1 MSNRLGRM
9 GRAYRRFLLGAIAA
23 VCGLFGTGATAG
35 SGLLCVLVPHFKDEY
50 WLSVAQG
57 IETRAAAGHLAV
69 RFFEAGG
76 YQALTTQI
84 RQLGACEALAPDAI
98 LLGAVSSDDPALLA
112 AVAAAAARRPVIG
125 LVNELHSDAL
135 AARVGVDWFDM
146 GLRLGQY
153 LHGHFPAGGMPRNT
167 ILLSGPAVS
176 GWVAPLETGLRQGLE
191 GSAVSIVSVYGA
203 DTGTA
208 EQLRLLE
215 TALAAGPAP
224 DLIIGAAPA
233 IEAAMALLP
242 GMADPP
248 GLAATYVS
256 HTVARGLVGGRII
269 AAPYDDPMRQGEMAV
284 DASVDAIAGVTRQAL
299 IGPQITVLTAGAAP
313 DAFRLSPVGFFPT
326 LD

>member
-1 MSNRLGRM
+1 M
-9 GRAYRRFLLGAIAA
+9 
-23 VCGLFGTGATAG
+23 AG

-57 IETRAAAGHLAV
+57 IETRAAADHLAV

-76 YQALTTQI
+76 YRALTTQI

-112 AVAAAAARRPVIG
+112 AVAAAAARHPVIG

-146 GLRLGQY
+146 GLKLGQH
-153 LHGHFPAGGMPRNT
+153 LHRLFPAGGTPRNA

-191 GSAVSIVSVYGA
+191 GSAVSIVSVYGT
-203 DTGTA
+203 DTGSA

-215 TALAAGPAP
+215 TALATGPAP
-224 DLIIGAAPA
+224 DLVIGAAPA

-256 HTVARGLVGGRII
+256 HSVARGLVGGRII

-284 DASVDAIAGVTRQAL
+284 DASADAIAGVTRREL

-313 DAFRLSPVGFFPT
+313 EAFRLSPVDYFPA

>member
-1 MSNRLGRM
+1 MR
-9 GRAYRRFLLGAIAA
+9 RAYRRILLGAIVAIG
-23 VCGLFGTGATAG
+23 GLSGTGATAG
-35 SGLLCVLVPHFKDEY
+35 NGLLCVLVPHFKDEY

-57 IETRAAAGHLAV
+57 IETRAAAGDLAV

-76 YQALTTQI
+76 YRALTTQI
-84 RQLGACEALAPDAI
+84 RQIEACEALAPDAI
-98 LLGAVSSDDPALLA
+98 LLGAVSSDDPSLLS
-112 AVAAAAARRPVIG
+112 AVARAAARRPVIG

-146 GLRLGQY
+146 GLKLGRH
-153 LHGHFPAGGMPRNT
+153 LRARFPAGGAPQKA

-176 GWVAPLETGLRQGLE
+176 GWVAPLESGLRQGLE
-191 GSAVSIVSVYGA
+191 GSAVSIVSVYGT

-224 DLIIGAAPA
+224 DLVIGAAPA

-242 GMADPP
+242 GMTRPP

-256 HTVARGLVGGRII
+256 HSIARGLVGGRII

-284 DASVDAIAGVTRQAL
+284 DAAVVAIAGVARKER

-313 DAFRLSPVGFFPT
+313 DAVRLSPVSYFPA